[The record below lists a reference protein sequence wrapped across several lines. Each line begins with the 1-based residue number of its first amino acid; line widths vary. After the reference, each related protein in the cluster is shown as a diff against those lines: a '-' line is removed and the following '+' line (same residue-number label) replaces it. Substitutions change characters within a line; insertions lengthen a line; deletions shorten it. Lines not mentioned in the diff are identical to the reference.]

1 MGKIALT
8 ELMSLDGVM
17 QSPGHADVPFKYR
30 GWAVDF
36 DTGPEADRFKLEEAQ
51 NAEALLLGRV
61 TYEAMQ
67 AFWPTA
73 EGEFADRLNELP
85 KYIVSSTLMDTQ
97 WNATVL
103 GDDWPEVVARLRKEL
118 DGEVLVYGSRRLSQA
133 LIGMGLVDE
142 LRLLVYPMVLG
153 AGDRLFGETQDKIAL
168 RLVES
173 RPFGGGVVSM
183 IYAPATADG

>member
-1 MGKIALT
+1 MGKIAVT
-8 ELMSLDGVM
+8 ELLSLDGVM
-17 QSPGHADVPFKYR
+17 QSPGTTDVPFKYR

-36 DTGPEADRFKLEEAQ
+36 DGGPEADRFKLEEAQ

-73 EGEFADRLNELP
+73 GGEFADRLNELP
-85 KYIVSSTLMDTQ
+85 KYVVSSTLKDPL

-103 GDDWPEVVARLRKEL
+103 GEDWPEEVARLRKEL
-118 DGEVLVYGSRRLSQA
+118 DGEIVVYGSRRLSRA

-142 LRLLVYPMVLG
+142 LRLLVYPVVLG
-153 AGDRLFGETQDKIAL
+153 AGDRLFGETQDKIPL
-168 RLVES
+168 RLVDS
-173 RPFGGGVVSM
+173 RPFGRRVVNM
-183 IYAPATADG
+183 IYAPAPPDA

>member
-8 ELMSLDGVM
+8 QLTSIDGVM
-17 QSPGHADVPFKYR
+17 QSPGHTDVPFKYR

-36 DTGPEADRFKLEEAQ
+36 DGGPESDRFKLEEAQ

-73 EGEFADRLNELP
+73 EGEFANRLNELP
-85 KYIVSSTLMDTQ
+85 KYVVSSTLTAPPWD
-97 WNATVL
+97 ATVL
-103 GDDWPEVVARLRKEL
+103 GDDWPQEVARLRKEL
-118 DGEVLVYGSRRLSQA
+118 DGEIVVYGSRRLSRA
-133 LIGMGLVDE
+133 LIELRLVDE
-142 LRLLVYPMVLG
+142 LRLMVYPVVLG
-153 AGDRLFGETQDKIAL
+153 AGDRLFGETQDKIPM

-173 RPFGGGVVSM
+173 RPFEGGVVNM
-183 IYAPATADG
+183 TYAPAIADG

>member
-8 ELMSLDGVM
+8 QLTSIDGVM
-17 QSPGHADVPFKYR
+17 QSPGHTDVPFKYR

-36 DTGPEADRFKLEEAQ
+36 DGGPEGDRFKLEEAQ

-85 KYIVSSTLMDTQ
+85 KYVVSSTLTDPH
-97 WNATVL
+97 WDATVL
-103 GDDWPEVVARLRKEL
+103 GDDWPEEVARLRKEL
-118 DGEVLVYGSRRLSQA
+118 DGEIVVYGSRRLSRA
-133 LIGMGLVDE
+133 LIEMRLVDE
-142 LRLLVYPMVLG
+142 LRLMVYPVVLG
-153 AGDRLFGETQDKIAL
+153 AGDRLFGETQDKIPM

-173 RPFGGGVVSM
+173 RPFEGGVVNT
-183 IYAPATADG
+183 IYAPAIADG

>member
-1 MGKIALT
+1 
-8 ELMSLDGVM
+8 
-17 QSPGHADVPFKYR
+17 
-30 GWAVDF
+30 
-36 DTGPEADRFKLEEAQ
+36 
-51 NAEALLLGRV
+51 
-61 TYEAMQ
+61 MQ

-73 EGEFADRLNELP
+73 EGELADRLNELP
-85 KYIVSSTLMDTQ
+85 KHVVSSSTLTDPP

-103 GDDWPEVVARLRKEL
+103 GDDWREVVARLRKEL
-118 DGEVLVYGSRRLSQA
+118 DGEILVYGSRRLSQA

-153 AGDRLFGETQDKIAL
+153 AGDRLFGETKDKIAL

-173 RPFGGGVVSM
+173 RPFEGGVVSM